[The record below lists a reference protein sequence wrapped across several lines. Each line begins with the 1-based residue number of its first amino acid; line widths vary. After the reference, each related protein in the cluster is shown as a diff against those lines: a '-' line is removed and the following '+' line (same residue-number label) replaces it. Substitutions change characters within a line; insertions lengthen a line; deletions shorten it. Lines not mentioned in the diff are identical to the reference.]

1 MPVGPPA
8 APCGPRTP
16 ARSSPPPRSV
26 SSAEQAPS
34 PSLASA
40 FFIFHRCFPLK
51 KPTHSAKSGKTLPLW
66 GSHHEVGLHKVPQKS
81 PQLNELQA
89 IEGADQKPVS
99 SRGWKVTWKAVEL
112 GRGRPHRAPEAVP
125 INWFSG
131 DAEPHLPSPARPPP
145 ILCGVSQKPL
155 EAEKVSEE
163 TSHRDRRDCLIKRS
177 HA

>member
-1 MPVGPPA
+1 M
-8 APCGPRTP
+8 
-16 ARSSPPPRSV
+16 
-26 SSAEQAPS
+26 
-34 PSLASA
+34 
-40 FFIFHRCFPLK
+40 
-51 KPTHSAKSGKTLPLW
+51 
-66 GSHHEVGLHKVPQKS
+66 HKVPQKS

-131 DAEPHLPSPARPPP
+131 DAEPHFPSPAHPPPRP